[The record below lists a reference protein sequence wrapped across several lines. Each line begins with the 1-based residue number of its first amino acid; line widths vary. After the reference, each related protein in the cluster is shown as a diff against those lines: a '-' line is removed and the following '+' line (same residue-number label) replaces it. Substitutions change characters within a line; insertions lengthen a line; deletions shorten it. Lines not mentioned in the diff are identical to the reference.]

1 MWKLSAT
8 GCFGESE
15 KTTENWISIFK
26 CVALYRK
33 VTSPPADFGLKRC
46 VYIIQYD
53 ICSFY
58 KHAPKV
64 PLSTRAVILACTLR
78 RANPLCELL
87 GIQVKQWLCK
97 VYSSDVWKE
106 DGSGVLFFCNSYLK
120 QEVKYTELG
129 YSEISQIPRGFFF
142 VVVVLLLISKYC
154 SSYYQVLI

>member
-1 MWKLSAT
+1 MFREAVLSMWKLSAT
-8 GCFGESE
+8 GYFGESE

-64 PLSTRAVILACTLR
+64 PLSTGAVILACTLR
-78 RANPLCELL
+78 RAKPLCELL

-97 VYSSDVWKE
+97 VYSSDV
-106 DGSGVLFFCNSYLK
+106 
-120 QEVKYTELG
+120 
-129 YSEISQIPRGFFF
+129 
-142 VVVVLLLISKYC
+142 
-154 SSYYQVLI
+154 